1 LCAPGP
7 LPPPSLPLN
16 DPPQRLAAGR
26 AAKPLTRAPPGGS
39 EVVFAPRTGAAKKS
53 GFVRWAL
60 TLAPLR
66 RTLACGVRR
75 HRVGCLGL
83 GLTPALGAST
93 PVPPALGAAFL
104 LAVGGPPV
112 LPAGLP
118 SPPPPGRGATLRAT
132 IPGLGVGWSEELLAP
147 LEQTA
152 PLSRP
157 TGPLTGAGLAASL
170 VWAQGSCELPAAKPR
185 VRSPLPSA
193 PRRLLSSLGPRGR
206 SPPSNVR
213 PIRPTSKRPQREPPR
228 RNALISVWLP
238 SRRKNGTLARRY

>member
-1 LCAPGP
+1 VHDARPENRLLANCG
-7 LPPPSLPLN
+7 LP
-16 DPPQRLAAGR
+16 D
-26 AAKPLTRAPPGGS
+26 
-39 EVVFAPRTGAAKKS
+39 VY

-75 HRVGCLGL
+75 RGIGCLVL
-83 GLTPALGAST
+83 GLSPTLGASA
-93 PVPPALGAAFL
+93 PVPPTLGAAFL

-118 SPPPPGRGATLRAT
+118 SPPPPRRGATLRAA
-132 IPGLGVGWSEELLAP
+132 IPGLGVGRTEELLAP

-157 TGPLTGAGLAASL
+157 TSPLTGAGLAASL
-170 VWAQGSCELPAAKPR
+170 EWAQGSCELPAAKPR
-185 VRSPLPSA
+185 VRSPLASA

-206 SPPSNVR
+206 SPPFKVR
-213 PIRPTSKRPQREPPR
+213 PIRPTSK
-228 RNALISVWLP
+228 
-238 SRRKNGTLARRY
+238 